1 MLLRLDPRLPL
12 VWRSPSS
19 LQLGV
24 DAPRVVLD
32 DVTGPQERLIAAL
45 VTGVSRS
52 GLDVIA
58 HAAGAAPAETEQLLG
73 TLRPAL
79 ARRPSRAPALARR
92 PTRAPAGSDVVIAG
106 RGPTADLLA
115 GALRSAGLTVIAAGV
130 DRGTAV
136 RDADLAIVVAH
147 FVVDPDYSGMW
158 LRRDRVHLPI
168 VLGDSSARIGP
179 FVEPGIGPCLYCLE
193 RRRTDEDAAW
203 PAIASQL
210 WGRRSTLDSAL
221 VAGEVAARAARLV
234 LARLD
239 RGRAGAAASVTL
251 DASTGLT
258 TTRTWQRHPECGCSV
273 LPGSVTA
280 PSPPTDSEPSAPNSV
295 VAAGGPG

>member
-12 VWRSPSS
+12 VWRTPFS

-32 DVTGPQERLIAAL
+32 HVTGPQERLIAAL

-52 GLDVIA
+52 GLDVVA

-73 TLRPAL
+73 TLRPTL
-79 ARRPSRAPALARR
+79 ARRPSRAPAS
-92 PTRAPAGSDVVIAG
+92 GDVVIAG
-106 RGPTADLLA
+106 HGSTADLLA
-115 GALRSAGLTVIAAGV
+115 DALRSAGLTVVVAGD
-130 DRGTAV
+130 DRRIAV

-179 FVEPGIGPCLYCLE
+179 FVEPGTGPCLYCLE

-210 WGRRSTLDSAL
+210 WGRRSALDSAL
-221 VAGEVAARAARLV
+221 VAGDVAARAARLV
-234 LARLD
+234 LARLE
-239 RGRAGAAASVTL
+239 RGRASAAASVTL
-251 DASTGLT
+251 DASSGLT
-258 TTRTWQRHPECGCSV
+258 TTTTWQRHPECGCSA
-273 LPGSVTA
+273 LPGTVTEPA
-280 PSPPTDSEPSAPNSV
+280 PPTGSAPSAPSSIA
-295 VAAGGPG
+295 AAGGPA